1 MPPSIVTWVWLNL
14 PRANMQLLFV
24 SKQSYFSFHD
34 AGVMTFMYAKDNSSR
49 DPGSLHQTAILA
61 TGVQLRHR
69 NPRPPAV
76 ESDEDFH
83 NPLVPHLAIVG
94 LAPHADFD
102 FGVVRHVDRGL
113 RFR

>member
-1 MPPSIVTWVWLNL
+1 
-14 PRANMQLLFV
+14 MQLFV
-24 SKQSYFSFHD
+24 VGPT
-34 AGVMTFMYAKDNSSR
+34 ALLSSNL
-49 DPGSLHQTAILA
+49 DTLHQAA
-61 TGVQLRHR
+61 VFAAGVQLRHGK
-69 NPRPPAV
+69 PCPLAV